1 MDKIIRCITS
11 NGAVMVSAI
20 DSTDIVYAA
29 KKLHNTSASA
39 TAAFGRLLTGASLMG
54 AQLKQKDASLS
65 LRVMGG
71 GEIGTV
77 FAAADS
83 RGYVRGYVGNAQC
96 RTEHYENG
104 KINVAAAVG
113 GDGTLTVTR
122 DYGTGEPYTGQVE
135 LVSGEIAEDIASYF
149 ANSEQIP
156 TVCVLGVLLEK
167 ESGEVLVA
175 GGLLAQLLPGAFEE
189 DIDLLEKNAYAL
201 EPVTTMLAK
210 GMTPLDMC
218 HKLLEG
224 FEVEVLDE
232 MPVKY
237 SCPCSKEGLE
247 KVIAGFSA
255 DEIRELYADLGYAE
269 AKCYYCNR
277 KYVFTKDELETL
289 IKSKENEA

>member
-20 DSTDIVYAA
+20 DSTEIVYKA
-29 KKLHNTSASA
+29 KALHHTSASA

-54 AQLKQKDASLS
+54 AQLKQKNASLS
-65 LRVMGG
+65 LRVQGG
-71 GEIGTV
+71 GEIGVV

-83 RGYVRGYVGNAQC
+83 AGNVRGYVGKPDC
-96 RTEHYENG
+96 VTEHYENG
-104 KINVAAAVG
+104 KINVAACVG
-113 GDGTLTVTR
+113 NNGTLTVTR

-135 LVSGEIAEDIASYF
+135 LKSGEIAEDIATYF
-149 ANSEQIP
+149 AVSEQIP
-156 TVCVLGVLLEK
+156 TVCVLGVLVEK
-167 ESGEVLVA
+167 GTGEVLLA
-175 GGLLAQLLPGAFEE
+175 GGLLAQLLPGAFDE

-237 SCPCSKEGLE
+237 ACSCSKEALE
-247 KVIAGFSA
+247 NTIAGFSEE
-255 DEIRELYADLGYAE
+255 EIRDLYSEFGFAE
-269 AKCYYCNR
+269 AKCYFCNR
-277 KYVFTKDELETL
+277 KYVFTKEELEKL
-289 IKSKENEA
+289 IADKKNG

>member
-20 DSTDIVYAA
+20 DSTDIVYTA
-29 KKLHNTSASA
+29 KKLHNTSNSA

-54 AQLKQKDASLS
+54 AQLKQKNASLS
-65 LRVMGG
+65 LRVQGG
-71 GEIGTV
+71 GEIGVV
-77 FAAADS
+77 FASADS
-83 RGYVRGYVGNAQC
+83 NGNVRGYVGKADC
-96 RTEHYENG
+96 HTDHYENG
-104 KINVAAAVG
+104 KINVAACVG
-113 GDGTLTVTR
+113 SEGSLTVTR

-149 ANSEQIP
+149 ATSEQIP
-156 TVCVLGVLLEK
+156 TVCVLGVLVDR
-167 ESGEVLVA
+167 ESGEVLLA

-237 SCPCSKEGLE
+237 SCSCSREALE
-247 KVIAGFSA
+247 NTIAGFA
-255 DEIRELYADLGYAE
+255 DEEIRDLYADLGYAE
-269 AKCYYCNR
+269 AKCYFCNR
-277 KYVFTKDELETL
+277 KYVFTKEELEKL
-289 IKSKENEA
+289 IADRKSD

>member
-20 DSTDIVYAA
+20 DSTDIVYTA
-29 KKLHNTSASA
+29 KAVHGTSSSA

-65 LRVMGG
+65 LRVQGG
-71 GEIGTV
+71 GEIGVV
-77 FAAADS
+77 FASSDS
-83 RGYVRGYVGNAQC
+83 KGNVRGYVGKPDC
-96 RTEHYENG
+96 VTEHYENG
-104 KINVAAAVG
+104 KINVAACVG
-113 GDGTLTVTR
+113 NNGSITVTR
-122 DYGTGEPYTGQVE
+122 DYGTGEPYNGQVE

-149 ANSEQIP
+149 AQSEQIP
-156 TVCVLGVLLEK
+156 TVCVLGVLLDK
-167 ESGEVLVA
+167 ETGEVLLA
-175 GGLLAQLLPGAFEE
+175 GGLLAQLLPGAFDE

-218 HKLLEG
+218 NKLLEG

-237 SCPCSKEGLE
+237 SCPCSKEALE
-247 KVIAGFSA
+247 NVIAGFSEE
-255 DEIRELYADLGYAE
+255 EIRDLYSDLGYAE
-269 AKCYYCNR
+269 AKCYFCNR
-277 KYVFTKDELETL
+277 KYVFTKEELEKL
-289 IKSKENEA
+289 IADRKLG

>member
-20 DSTDIVYAA
+20 DSTDIVYTA
-29 KKLHNTSASA
+29 KTLHGTSASA

-54 AQLKQKDASLS
+54 AQLKQKNASLS
-65 LRVMGG
+65 LRVQGG
-71 GEIGTV
+71 GEIGVV
-77 FAAADS
+77 FASSDS
-83 RGYVRGYVGNAQC
+83 NGNVRGYVGKADC
-96 RTEHYENG
+96 KTEHYENG
-104 KINVAAAVG
+104 KINVAACVG
-113 GDGTLTVTR
+113 SEGSLTVTR

-135 LVSGEIAEDIASYF
+135 LRSGEIAEDIASYF
-149 ANSEQIP
+149 AVSEQIP

-167 ESGEVLVA
+167 ETGEVLVA

-210 GMTPLDMC
+210 GMTPLEMC

-237 SCPCSKEGLE
+237 SCPCSREALE
-247 KVIAGFSA
+247 NTIAGFA
-255 DEIRELYADLGYAE
+255 DEEIRDLYADLGYAE
-269 AKCYYCNR
+269 AKCYFCNK
-277 KYVFTKDELETL
+277 KYTFTKEDLEKL
-289 IKSKENEA
+289 IANKEN

>member
-29 KKLHNTSASA
+29 KELHKTSSSA

-54 AQLKQKDASLS
+54 AQLKQKNASLS
-65 LRVMGG
+65 LRVQGG
-71 GEIGTV
+71 GEIGVV

-83 RGYVRGYVGNAQC
+83 NGNVRGYVGKPDC
-96 RTEHYENG
+96 KTDHYENG
-104 KINVAAAVG
+104 KINVSACVG
-113 GDGTLTVTR
+113 SEGTLTVTR

-135 LVSGEIAEDIASYF
+135 LKSGEIAEDIASYF
-149 ANSEQIP
+149 ATSEQIP

-167 ESGEVLVA
+167 ETGEVLVA
-175 GGLLAQLLPGAFEE
+175 GGLLAQLLPGAFDE
-189 DIDLLEKNAYAL
+189 DIDLLEKNAFAL

-247 KVIAGFSA
+247 NTIAGFA
-255 DEIRELYADLGYAE
+255 DEEIRDLYADLGYAE
-269 AKCYYCNR
+269 AKCYFCNR
-277 KYVFTKDELETL
+277 KYVYTKDELEKL
-289 IKSKENEA
+289 IADRKTD

>member
-20 DSTDIVYAA
+20 DSTDIVYTA
-29 KKLHNTSASA
+29 KKLHGTSASA

-65 LRVMGG
+65 LRVQGG
-71 GEIGTV
+71 GEIGVV
-77 FAAADS
+77 FASADS
-83 RGYVRGYVGNAQC
+83 KGNVRGYVGKPDC
-96 RTEHYENG
+96 VTEHYENG
-104 KINVAAAVG
+104 KINVAACVG
-113 GDGTLTVTR
+113 SEGSITVTR
-122 DYGTGEPYTGQVE
+122 DYGTGEPYNGQVE

-149 ANSEQIP
+149 AQSEQIP

-167 ESGEVLVA
+167 ETGEVLLA
-175 GGLLAQLLPGAFEE
+175 GGLLAQLLPGAFDE

-247 KVIAGFSA
+247 NVIAGFT
-255 DEIRELYADLGYAE
+255 DEEIRDLYSDLGYAE
-269 AKCYYCNR
+269 AKCYFCNR
-277 KYVFTKDELETL
+277 KYVFTKEELEKL
-289 IKSKENEA
+289 IADRKMD

>member
-20 DSTDIVYAA
+20 DSTDIVYTA
-29 KKLHNTSASA
+29 KELHKTSASA

-54 AQLKQKDASLS
+54 AQLKQKNAALS
-65 LRVMGG
+65 LRVQGG
-71 GEIGTV
+71 GEIGVV
-77 FAAADS
+77 FASADS
-83 RGYVRGYVGNAQC
+83 NGNVRGYVGKSDC
-96 RTEHYENG
+96 VTEHYENG
-104 KINVAAAVG
+104 KINVAACVG
-113 GDGTLTVTR
+113 SEGTLTVTR

-135 LVSGEIAEDIASYF
+135 LKSGEIAEDIASYF
-149 ANSEQIP
+149 AVSEQIP

-167 ESGEVLVA
+167 ETGEVLVA
-175 GGLLAQLLPGAFEE
+175 GGLLAQLLPGAFDE

-247 KVIAGFSA
+247 NVIAGFSEE
-255 DEIRELYADLGYAE
+255 EIRELYSELGYAE
-269 AKCYYCNR
+269 AKCYFCNR
-277 KYVFTKDELETL
+277 KYVFTKEELEKL
-289 IKSKENEA
+289 IADKKNG

>member
-20 DSTDIVYAA
+20 DSTDIVYTA
-29 KKLHNTSASA
+29 KELHKTSASA

-54 AQLKQKDASLS
+54 AQLKQKNAALS
-65 LRVMGG
+65 LRVQGG
-71 GEIGTV
+71 GEIGVV
-77 FAAADS
+77 FASADS
-83 RGYVRGYVGNAQC
+83 DGNVRGYVGKPDC
-96 RTEHYENG
+96 VTEHYENG
-104 KINVAAAVG
+104 KIDVAACVG
-113 GDGTLTVTR
+113 SEGNLTVTR

-149 ANSEQIP
+149 AQSEQIP

-167 ESGEVLVA
+167 ETGEVLVA
-175 GGLLAQLLPGAFEE
+175 GGLLAQLLPGAFDE

-237 SCPCSKEGLE
+237 SCRCSKEALE
-247 KVIAGFSA
+247 NTIAGFA
-255 DEIRELYADLGYAE
+255 DEEIRDLYADLGYAE
-269 AKCYYCNR
+269 AKCYFCNR
-277 KYVFTKDELETL
+277 KYIFTKEELEKL
-289 IKSKENEA
+289 IADREND